1 MTSEFNDEDVVT
13 GIDVSED
20 SKKGKV
26 ALGISTN
33 SSGNIM
39 LHATL
44 LTKTGYQIN
53 LISHIHNHC
62 YPQFFIGPSSICTFP
77 IFQTKFN
84 CKCNRL
90 WS

>member
-1 MTSEFNDEDVVT
+1 MTSEFNDVVVT

-44 LTKTGYQIN
+44 
-53 LISHIHNHC
+53 
-62 YPQFFIGPSSICTFP
+62 
-77 IFQTKFN
+77 
-84 CKCNRL
+84 
-90 WS
+90 

>member
-1 MTSEFNDEDVVT
+1 MIGKAFLCLVFTLAFYPHITLHKRKIFSIHYYTMTSEFNDVVVT

-44 LTKTGYQIN
+44 
-53 LISHIHNHC
+53 
-62 YPQFFIGPSSICTFP
+62 
-77 IFQTKFN
+77 
-84 CKCNRL
+84 
-90 WS
+90 